1 MQLSM
6 FLQQSMLRRGAGIVL
21 LTVFGAASCW
31 AQSQSTKAPDLDLE
45 LSALLARD
53 SVCDSKGTVA
63 AAAQTAGA
71 SPLAQASPT
80 VQTLHNSGGRNVGI
94 IATVEDACHCSRGN
108 CTNYVYLK
116 SGQTYRLALKEN
128 LASLHP
134 LKGFKQSMPA
144 LSGKLQVSESE
155 AETIIYEW
163 GVSEYRA
170 SICATVVQESGHP
183 VITKHPCAAETG
195 VQSQK

>member
-1 MQLSM
+1 MQLS
-6 FLQQSMLRRGAGIVL
+6 SVRIEVL
-21 LTVFGAASCW
+21 VLVLTVVNVTACL
-31 AQSQSTKAPDLDLE
+31 AQSSKAPDMDPE
-45 LSALLARD
+45 LRAMLARD

-63 AAAQTAGA
+63 GGDQAPAGA
-71 SPLAQASPT
+71 SPLTQAPAT

-94 IATVEDACHCSRGN
+94 IATVEDACHCSGGN
-108 CTNYVYLK
+108 CANYIYLK

-144 LSGKLQVSESE
+144 LSGKLQVSDSE

-163 GVSEYRA
+163 GGSDYRA
-170 SICATVVQESGHP
+170 SICATVVQERSGHP
-183 VITKHPCAAETG
+183 VITKHACATETG
-195 VQSQK
+195 VQK

>member
-1 MQLSM
+1 MQLTK
-6 FLQQSMLRRGAGIVL
+6 FLQLAILRRGAGIVV

-31 AQSQSTKAPDLDLE
+31 AQSQSSKAPDLDPE
-45 LSALLARD
+45 LSTMLARD
-53 SVCDSKGTVA
+53 SVCDSKGTVGEA
-63 AAAQTAGA
+63 DQTPGGA
-71 SPLAQASPT
+71 PRLALAPPT
-80 VQTLHNSGGRNVGI
+80 VQTLHNSGGRDVGV

-134 LKGFKQSMPA
+134 LRGFKQSMPA

-163 GVSEYRA
+163 AGNEYRA
-170 SICATVVQESGHP
+170 GICATVVQESGHP
-183 VITKHPCAAETG
+183 VITKHACMKP
-195 VQSQK
+195 